1 MKAACGGERGAA
13 LFQGGRRLAGSG
25 LLLAPEGVDH
35 VLHGLAR
42 HIGIS

>member
-1 MKAACGGERGAA
+1 MTVNVTLNNGTQMPA
-13 LFQGGRRLAGSG
+13 LGFGVFQ
-25 LLLAPEGVDH
+25 GVDH

>member
-13 LFQGGRRLAGSG
+13 LFQGGRGLAGSG